1 MIFQDGSCSEW
12 YPKTRKPTLSTFFR
26 AVVLHLK
33 DLPRKRRDMSWHVQG
48 RVKPKH
54 DSCTTRLSWPAR
66 TAYDGQG
73 NNGGIDALNTWKEH
87 EGTNCTQWI
96 SMNFNDIR
104 LVDIGCLICLLLLH
118 ANVQH
123 LRAQKKL
130 QLAKIPQL
138 SVGFT
143 CKSEQRQCQH
153 LDRSLA
159 WTRHEWI

>member
-1 MIFQDGSCSEW
+1 MVPHSTKRQRCQLFSLLCSIAGT
-12 YPKTRKPTLSTFFR
+12 YTKKT
-26 AVVLHLK
+26 
-33 DLPRKRRDMSWHVQG
+33 SWHVMQG

-66 TAYDGQG
+66 TAYDRQG
-73 NNGGIDALNTWKEH
+73 NNVGIDARLNTWKEH

-96 SMNFNDIR
+96 SMIYDDIR

-159 WTRHEWI
+159 WTRREWI